1 MCWYSTLLW
10 FTFAQ
15 AMARPTD
22 SQCVLDL
29 KRERAKCSFNKEEI
43 TNLLDGGVEKT
54 ANRRQIEDLF
64 LSDPEFLDPIRPEYM
79 SHEDRYANE
88 LRKACHMVRKF
99 NEDEKVQQIV
109 GQMEGIRTLMGSGL
123 GVALTKDGN
132 PLALHYVMFLPAI
145 MGHGTVDQQAEWMG
159 RAWAGQIFGT
169 YAQTELG
176 HGTFLRG
183 LETTATYDPDT
194 QEFVLHSPTI
204 TATKWWPGGLGKT
217 VNYAVVMAQLY
228 TKGTCHGIHPFIVQ
242 LRDEET
248 HQSMPGVTVGEIGP
262 RLGLN
267 TNDNG
272 FLRFDHCRIPRT
284 NLLMKHSKVL
294 EDGTY
299 VKPAN
304 DKLAYGTMVF
314 VRVAICFDSYR
325 QLQRAVTIATRYSAV
340 RHQSELVPGAP
351 EPQILDYQTQQ
362 YKLLPQIATIFGI
375 HFATKDVWD
384 TYNEVTGNIQVGN
397 LDLLP
402 ELHALSCG
410 LKALSSG
417 DASSGIETCRLAC
430 GGHGYLSSS
439 NLPRIYTT
447 TTAAITY
454 EGENTVMWL
463 QVARY
468 LIKSYREARQ
478 GLALHHSVSYLSA
491 QPASTHTTSQLSNA
505 GLVEAYK
512 ATVSSMVSETAA
524 RLQEYCDMGRPFEHA
539 WNSSSVLLVK
549 CAQAHIRYFTCEK
562 YVVGVENPGLSEGV
576 QNVLRQLC
584 RLYLIYHIT
593 LNQGDFL
600 RSGALT
606 GYNMSILE
614 GEMCRLLAALR
625 PDAVSLVDS
634 FDVHDRILDSTLGC
648 WDGNVYQSLD
658 KEHSSIVAS
667 RKMSVV
673 LGGWPSCSPRLGPE

>member
-1 MCWYSTLLW
+1 
-10 FTFAQ
+10 
-15 AMARPTD
+15 MARPAD
-22 SQCVLDL
+22 GDCVPDL
-29 KRERAKCSFNKEEI
+29 RKERSNCSFNKEEL
-43 TNLLDGGVEKT
+43 TNLLDNGKEKT
-54 ANRRQIEDLF
+54 LTRRKIENLF
-64 LSDPEFLDPIRPEYM
+64 LSDPEFLDPIRPEYL

-88 LRKACHMVRKF
+88 LRKACHMIRSI
-99 NEDEKVQQIV
+99 NENEEVQQVV

-132 PLALHYVMFLPAI
+132 PLALHFVMFLPAI
-145 MGHGTVDQQAEWMG
+145 LGQGTVDQQGEWMT
-159 RAWAGQIFGT
+159 RAWAGQIIGT

-183 LETTATYDPDT
+183 LETTATYDPKT
-194 QEFVLHSPTI
+194 QEFILHSPTI
-204 TATKWWPGGLGKT
+204 TATKWWPGGCKQ

-228 TKGTCHGIHPFIVQ
+228 TKGQCHGIHAFIVQ

-262 RLGLN
+262 RLGMN

-272 FLRFDHCRIPRT
+272 FLKFDHCRIPRM
-284 NLLMKHSKVL
+284 NLLMKHAQVL

-299 VKPAN
+299 VKPAS

-340 RHQSELVPGAP
+340 RHQSELVPGQP

-384 TYNEVTGNIQVGN
+384 TYNEVTGDIHDGN

-402 ELHALSCG
+402 EIHALSCG
-410 LKALSSG
+410 LKALSSS
-417 DASSGIETCRLAC
+417 DAASGIEVCRLAC
-430 GGHGYLSSS
+430 GGHGYLASS

-468 LIKSYREARQ
+468 LIKSYREARRGQ
-478 GLALHHSVSYLSA
+478 PLQHSVSYLTT
-491 QPASTHTTSQLSNA
+491 QPTSTHSTSEYTNA
-505 GLVEAYK
+505 DLVEAYK
-512 ATVSSMVSETAA
+512 KAVSSMVSETAA
-524 RLQEYCDMGRPFEHA
+524 RLQQYCDMGRPFEHA
-539 WNSSSVLLVK
+539 WNSCSVLLVK

-562 YVVGVENPGLSEGV
+562 YVAGVTNTELSEGV
-576 QNVLRQLC
+576 RNILHRLC

-600 RSGALT
+600 RSGSLT
-606 GYNMSILE
+606 AHNIGTLE
-614 GEMCRLLAALR
+614 GEMCDLLAALR

-634 FDVHDRILDSTLGC
+634 FDIHDRILDSTLGC
-648 WDGNVYQSLD
+648 WDGNVYQRMFD
-658 KEHSSIVAS
+658 EAQK
-667 RKMSVV
+667 
-673 LGGWPSCSPRLGPE
+673 SPLNQTDVPEAYYKYLRPLMKANL

>member
-1 MCWYSTLLW
+1 MMVAGA
-10 FTFAQ
+10 AQ
-15 AMARPTD
+15 H
-22 SQCVLDL
+22 CVDDL
-29 KRERAKCSFNKEEI
+29 RKERLKCSFNKEEI
-43 TNLLDGGVEKT
+43 TNLIDGGKEKT
-54 ANRRQIEDLF
+54 ASRRKLEELF
-64 LSDPEFLDPIRPEYM
+64 LSDPEFLDPVRPEYL

-88 LRKACHMVRKF
+88 LRKACYMVRKF
-99 NEDEKVQQIV
+99 HEHEEVQQIV
-109 GQMEGIRTLMGSGL
+109 GQMEGMRTLMGSGL

-132 PLALHYVMFLPAI
+132 PLALHFIMFLPAI
-145 MGHGTVDQQAEWMG
+145 MGQGTVEQQALWMG
-159 RAWAGQIFGT
+159 RAWAGQIIGT

-183 LETTATYDPDT
+183 LETTATYDPKT

-228 TKGTCHGIHPFIVQ
+228 IKGHCHGIHAFVVQ

-262 RLGLN
+262 RLGMN

-272 FLRFDHCRIPRT
+272 FLRFDHCRITRA
-284 NLLMKHSKVL
+284 NLLMKHAQVL

-299 VKPAN
+299 VKPAS

-340 RHQSELVPGAP
+340 RHQSELVPGQP

-375 HFATKDVWD
+375 HFSTKDVWD
-384 TYNEVTGNIQVGN
+384 TYNEVTGNIHEGN

-410 LKALSSG
+410 LKALSSS
-417 DASSGIETCRLAC
+417 DAASGIEICRLAC

-478 GLALHHSVSYLSA
+478 GQRLQHSVSYLTA
-491 QPASTHTTSQLSNA
+491 QPASAYSTSELSNA
-505 GLVEAYK
+505 DLVEAFKK
-512 ATVSSMVSETAA
+512 AVSSMISETAA
-524 RLQEYCDMGRPFEHA
+524 RLQQYCDMGKPFEHA
-539 WNSSSVLLVK
+539 WNSCSVLLVK
-549 CAQAHIRYFTCEK
+549 CAQAHIRYFTCVK
-562 YVVGVENPGLSEGV
+562 YIAGIESAELSEGGRS
-576 QNVLRQLC
+576 VLRRLC

-600 RSGALT
+600 RSGSLT
-606 GYNMSILE
+606 SHYISTLE
-614 GEMCRLLAALR
+614 GEMCNLLAALR
-625 PDAVSLVDS
+625 HDAVSLVDS
-634 FDVHDRILDSTLGC
+634 FDIHDRILDSTLGC
-648 WDGNVYQSLD
+648 WDGNVYQRMFD
-658 KEHSSIVAS
+658 EAQK
-667 RKMSVV
+667 
-673 LGGWPSCSPRLGPE
+673 SPLNQTDVPEAYYKYLRPLMKANL